1 MIKAISLEKSYGN
14 NRIIKNVGLNVDR
27 GEFVSIMGKSGS
39 GKSTLLALL
48 SGSLAPDS
56 GEVYLDGESI
66 IGISDKKLAKL
77 RRTKLGFVY
86 QSLNLIPTLNAR
98 DNILLP
104 LYLNRESREESEERL
119 IQTVKFLEI
128 DSLLKKFPAELS
140 GGQRQRVAI
149 ARGLIHSPQIIMLD
163 EPTGSLDS
171 KTTMSVM
178 ELLCKINSEKGVT
191 ILQVTH
197 SEDAAAYSD
206 RIIRMSDGE
215 VLS

>member
-14 NRIIKNVGLNVDR
+14 NRIIKNVGLTVDR

-128 DSLLKKFPAELS
+128 ESLLKKFPAELS

-171 KTTMSVM
+171 KTTTSVM

>member
-128 DSLLKKFPAELS
+128 ESLLKKFPAELS

-171 KTTMSVM
+171 KTTTSVM